1 MAGCLDRGCA
11 KAQPQRL
18 GRNKIIKEVP
28 PLRTARYWWCPI
40 IDTLSAPFSPQI
52 PHTFSYPF
60 ASTTSMLHAN
70 DAAPTPLGLSLELV
84 VEQASVVEQEYRP
97 APCLATMRPIY
108 TETYIPGAGEYKL
121 FVKPYQP
128 YRRHS
133 TDNSCN
139 RPPKIYERF
148 VAFESPSKK
157 APSPSV
163 PNSMIERHDNSSDTP
178 TSPQR
183 AHPPPSSVQTP
194 PGSPAPSTIADSV
207 DGLSVSP
214 SRSGQK
220 RKRKEAKTGTD
231 GGAKGECENAYKRRR
246 ILDGQDSLSV

>member
-1 MAGCLDRGCA
+1 
-11 KAQPQRL
+11 
-18 GRNKIIKEVP
+18 
-28 PLRTARYWWCPI
+28 
-40 IDTLSAPFSPQI
+40 
-52 PHTFSYPF
+52 
-60 ASTTSMLHAN
+60 MLHAN

-97 APCLATMRPIY
+97 APCLATTKPIY

-121 FVKPYQP
+121 SVKPYQP

-148 VAFESPSKK
+148 VAVESPSKK
-157 APSPSV
+157 APSADHPCSSPSV
-163 PNSMIERHDNSSDTP
+163 PNSLIERHDNSSDTP

-207 DGLSVSP
+207 DGLSKSP

-231 GGAKGECENAYKRRR
+231 GEAEGECEYAYKRRR